1 MLRAT
6 GRRVRDFWIYF
17 KTGHSTYLVYSLSIM
32 NFITLQHRL
41 LISTIPFLEK
51 YLSRLS
57 TFVIIFFLT
66 YIPIAMALGYF
77 EYKKGER
84 KRRPMLD
91 PYTQDTIEA
100 HLLQS
105 RGLLSYMN
113 GDVEEAKT
121 QLTQSEALL
130 KKWKYSP

>member
-6 GRRVRDFWIYF
+6 GRRLRDYWIYF
-17 KTGHSTYLVYSLSIM
+17 KTGHGTYLVYSLSIM

-57 TFVIIFFLT
+57 TFVIVFFIT

-77 EYKKGER
+77 EYKKGEM

-91 PYTQDTIEA
+91 PYAQDTIEA
-100 HLLQS
+100 HILQS

-121 QLTQSEALL
+121 QIAQSQAILN
-130 KKWKYSP
+130 KWKMPQ

>member
-1 MLRAT
+1 MLRDT

-77 EYKKGER
+77 EYKKGEM
-84 KRRPMLD
+84 KRRPMLN
-91 PYTQDTIEA
+91 PYIQDTIEA
-100 HLLQS
+100 QILQS
-105 RGLLSYMN
+105 KGLLSYMN

-121 QLTQSEALL
+121 QLAQSQAIL
-130 KKWKYSP
+130 KKWKNPQ

>member
-1 MLRAT
+1 MLRDT
-6 GRRVRDFWIYF
+6 GRRLRDFWIYF

-57 TFVIIFFLT
+57 TFVIVFFLT

-77 EYKKGER
+77 EYKKGEM
-84 KRRPMLD
+84 KRRPMLN
-91 PYTQDTIEA
+91 PYVQDSIEA
-100 HLLQS
+100 QILQS

-121 QLTQSEALL
+121 QLTQSQAIL
-130 KKWKYSP
+130 KKWKNPQ

>member
-6 GRRVRDFWIYF
+6 GRRLRDFWIYF

-57 TFVIIFFLT
+57 TFVIVFFLT

-77 EYKKGER
+77 EYKKGEM
-84 KRRPMLD
+84 KRRPMLN

-100 HLLQS
+100 QILQS

-113 GDVEEAKT
+113 GDVEEAKI
-121 QLTQSEALL
+121 QLTQSQEILN
-130 KKWKYSP
+130 KWKNPQ

>member
-1 MLRAT
+1 MLRDT
-6 GRRVRDFWIYF
+6 GRRLRDFWIYF
-17 KTGHSTYLVYSLSIM
+17 KTGHSTYLVYSLSIL

-57 TFVIIFFLT
+57 TFVIVFFLT

-77 EYKKGER
+77 EYKKGEM

-91 PYTQDTIEA
+91 PYVQDSIEA
-100 HLLQS
+100 QILQS
-105 RGLLSYMN
+105 RGLLNYMN

-121 QLTQSEALL
+121 QLTQSQAIL
-130 KKWKYSP
+130 KKWKNPQ

>member
-1 MLRAT
+1 MLRDT
-6 GRRVRDFWIYF
+6 GRKVRDFWIYF

-57 TFVIIFFLT
+57 TFVVVFFLT

-77 EYKKGER
+77 EYKKGEM
-84 KRRPMLD
+84 KRRPMLN
-91 PYTQDTIEA
+91 PYVQDSLEA
-100 HLLQS
+100 QILQS

-113 GDVEEAKT
+113 GDVEVAKT
-121 QLTQSEALL
+121 QLTQSQAILN
-130 KKWKYSP
+130 KWKNPQ

>member
-6 GRRVRDFWIYF
+6 GRRLRDYWIYF
-17 KTGHSTYLVYSLSIM
+17 KTGHGTYLVYSLSIM

-57 TFVIIFFLT
+57 TFVIVFFLT

-77 EYKKGER
+77 EYKKGEM
-84 KRRPMLD
+84 KRRPMLN

-100 HLLQS
+100 QILQS

-113 GDVEEAKT
+113 GDVEEAKI
-121 QLTQSEALL
+121 QLTQSQELL
-130 KKWKYSP
+130 NKWKNPQ

>member
-6 GRRVRDFWIYF
+6 GRRLRDYWIYF

-57 TFVIIFFLT
+57 TFVIVFFLT

-77 EYKKGER
+77 EYKKGEM
-84 KRRPMLD
+84 KRRPMLN

-100 HLLQS
+100 QILQS

-113 GDVEEAKT
+113 GDVDEAKT
-121 QLTQSEALL
+121 QIAQSQAILN
-130 KKWKYSP
+130 KWKMPQ

>member
-1 MLRAT
+1 MLRDT

-57 TFVIIFFLT
+57 TFVVVFFLT
-66 YIPIAMALGYF
+66 YIPVAMALGYF

-100 HLLQS
+100 HILQS

-113 GDVEEAKT
+113 GDVDEAKT
-121 QLTQSEALL
+121 QIAQSQAILN
-130 KKWKYSP
+130 KWKMPQ

>member
-1 MLRAT
+1 MLRDT
-6 GRRVRDFWIYF
+6 GRKVRDFWIYF

-57 TFVIIFFLT
+57 TFVVVFFLT

-77 EYKKGER
+77 EYKKGEM
-84 KRRPMLD
+84 KRRPMLN
-91 PYTQDTIEA
+91 PYVQDSLEA
-100 HLLQS
+100 QILQS

-113 GDVEEAKT
+113 GDNDFSAGLAVFSVS
-121 QLTQSEALL
+121 QI
-130 KKWKYSP
+130 

>member
-6 GRRVRDFWIYF
+6 GRRLRDYWIYF

-57 TFVIIFFLT
+57 TFVIVFFLT

-84 KRRPMLD
+84 RRRPMLD

-100 HLLQS
+100 HILQS
-105 RGLLSYMN
+105 RGLLSYMK
-113 GDVEEAKT
+113 GDVDEAKT
-121 QLTQSEALL
+121 QIAQSQAILN
-130 KKWKYSP
+130 KWKMPQ